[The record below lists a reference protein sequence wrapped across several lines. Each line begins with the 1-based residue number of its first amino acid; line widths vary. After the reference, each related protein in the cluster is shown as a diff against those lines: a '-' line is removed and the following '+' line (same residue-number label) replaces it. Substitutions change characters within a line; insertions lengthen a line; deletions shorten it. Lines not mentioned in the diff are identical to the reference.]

1 MRAELPVVKTPRHPL
16 ALRLLL
22 AACAAAAAGCTS
34 VKPVEPPPA
43 PAVIIVT
50 PPPAPAAPAPAP
62 VAQQPP
68 PPAAAV
74 LALDYADRLRAMTVP
89 ALAQEIARLG
99 EPGAAPERQLQ
110 LAMAL
115 ALTRVPSDLQRAQAL
130 LQRVL
135 ENGGDEA
142 RPLHPLARL
151 LAAQYGEQR
160 RADEA
165 TERQAQQLRDAQ
177 RRIDQL
183 NDRLEA
189 VRAIERSLS
198 TRPSGGASAPRSP
211 TP

>member
-1 MRAELPVVKTPRHPL
+1 MSIRPPLP
-16 ALRLLL
+16 LRLLL
-22 AACAAAAAGCTS
+22 AACAVAAAGCTS
-34 VKPVEPPPA
+34 VKPADPPPA
-43 PAVIIVT
+43 PPVIVV
-50 PPPAPAAPAPAP
+50 APAP
-62 VAQQPP
+62 VPP
-68 PPAAAV
+68 APEPTPVAPALTEPAAAV

-89 ALAQEIARLG
+89 GLAQEITRLG
-99 EPGAAPERQLQ
+99 EPGATPLRQLQ

-135 ENGGDEA
+135 ENSNDEA
-142 RPLHPLARL
+142 RSLHPLARL

-160 RADEA
+160 RTEEA

-177 RRIDQL
+177 RRIEQL

-198 TRPSGGASAPRSP
+198 TRPAGAASAPRSP
-211 TP
+211 AP

>member
-1 MRAELPVVKTPRHPL
+1 MCVESPASSPCLS
-16 ALRLLL
+16 LRLLL

-34 VKPVEPPPA
+34 VKPAEPA
-43 PAVIIVT
+43 PAPPVIIV
-50 PPPAPAAPAPAP
+50 PAPPVPPAPAP
-62 VAQQPP
+62 VAVAPAPP
-68 PPAAAV
+68 EPAAAV
-74 LALDYADRLRAMTVP
+74 QALDYADRLRALTVP
-89 ALAQEIARLG
+89 GLAQEITRLG
-99 EPGAAPERQLQ
+99 EPGATPLRQLQ

-115 ALTRVPSDLQRAQAL
+115 ALTRVPSDLQRAQGL

-135 ENGGDEA
+135 DNTSDEA
-142 RPLHPLARL
+142 RALYPLARL
-151 LAAQYGEQR
+151 LAAQYAEQR

-198 TRPSGGASAPRSP
+198 TRPAGGASAPRSP